1 MFELN
6 QLRGFIAVA
15 MELNFRRAAKRLNMT
30 QPPLSRQIQ
39 MLEHEVG
46 AQLFDRAGRN
56 VRLTAAGSRF
66 LTEAHDIL
74 RLAETAAL
82 SAKRADL
89 GGEGSVVLGF
99 LPFSALCLLPTA
111 VTVLRDAFPAVDV
124 VLKEMN
130 TADQF
135 EALSS
140 GLIDLGIMRM
150 PCDRSGMNLTRL
162 HQETYLLAIHRNHE
176 LMQKDHHVIQDLH
189 RQELLMHTPSDICY
203 GYDGLDGLLSVNEVK
218 PRSIQYF
225 MRTVTILSMVN
236 AGVGVALVPA
246 SAKNVRFTNV
256 VFKSMDIP
264 SSIQSE
270 HFLGWSSTTSE
281 TPVVQRVRRAL
292 IEAFQQDGQADRYR
306 FNRGFQKQVTAGM
319 SERTLVPDAC

>member
-6 QLRGFIAVA
+6 QLRSFIAVA

-39 MLEHEVG
+39 MLEYEVG
-46 AQLFDRAGRN
+46 APLFDRAGRN

-66 LTEAHDIL
+66 LTEAQDIL

-111 VTVLRDAFPAVDV
+111 VTLLRDAFPAVDV

-130 TADQF
+130 TADQI

-140 GLIDLGIMRM
+140 GLIDLGILRM
-150 PCDRSGMNLTRL
+150 PCDRSGLNLTRL
-162 HQETYLLAIHRNHE
+162 HQETYLLAMHRDHE
-176 LMQKDHHVIQDLH
+176 LVHKDNHVIQDLH
-189 RQELLMHTPSDICY
+189 RQELLMHTPSEICY
-203 GYDGLDGLLSVNEVK
+203 GYDGLDGLLSVNEIK
-218 PRSIQYF
+218 PRSIHYF

-236 AGVGVALVPA
+236 AGVGMALVPA
-246 SAKNVRFTNV
+246 SAKNVGFTNV
-256 VFKSMDIP
+256 VFKAVDVP
-264 SSIQSE
+264 SVIQSE
-270 HFLGWSSTTSE
+270 HFLGWSSAIAE
-281 TPVVQRVRRAL
+281 APLVQRVRRTL
-292 IEAFQQDGQADRYR
+292 IDAFRQEGQVDRYR
-306 FNRGFQKQVTAGM
+306 FGRGSRRQVAEEM
-319 SERTLVPDAC
+319 PERALVS